1 MSETKQISETYVAVN
16 KETKNA
22 RDTWIAA
29 KGASIF
35 QSRHMNI
42 CLREQITYLL
52 NEGNN
57 IKANIWDLQD
67 TMRTMKAELKR
78 IKQAEEAITVLE
90 TDMEAVKKRQEEES
104 ETAFSEEEFLQ
115 KLEKDN
121 ENLHMRIFML
131 SEKSSALTAS
141 KNINQRNYLQLCCY
155 VNKLQR
161 ELQECKL
168 ICGEEDEVFR
178 KILQDREKTV
188 QIELSAVEK
197 EKARCHSNFPGKF
210 LNLHPNNLMYEI
222 ARAQLE
228 EKIRREEK
236 PMKQQLCGGRWKL
249 AWVFIILW
257 HFAGILLV
265 ILLTVL
271 LVILFVLG
279 VCLSNHTVTEAYQ
292 RPLWRFLDYYIQ
304 PHIQLYSTGLLPK

>member
-1 MSETKQISETYVAVN
+1 ISETYVALN

-22 RDTWIAA
+22 QDTWIAV
-29 KGASIF
+29 KGSSNF

-57 IKANIWDLQD
+57 IKASIWDLQD
-67 TMRTMKAELKR
+67 TMRIMKAQLRR
-78 IKQAEEAITVLE
+78 IKQAEEAITFLE
-90 TDMEAVKKRQEEES
+90 TDMEAAKKRQEEEN
-104 ETAFSEEEFLQ
+104 ETASSEEEFLK

-161 ELQECKL
+161 ELQECEL
-168 ICGEEDEVFR
+168 TCGDEDEM
-178 KILQDREKTV
+178 KH
-188 QIELSAVEK
+188 QIQELE
-197 EKARCHSNFPGKF
+197 ECHSNFPGKF
-210 LNLHPNNLMYEI
+210 LNLHPKNLMYEI

-228 EKIRREEK
+228 EKIRREER
-236 PMKQQLCGGRWKL
+236 PMKQQLCGG
-249 AWVFIILW
+249 
-257 HFAGILLV
+257 
-265 ILLTVL
+265 
-271 LVILFVLG
+271 
-279 VCLSNHTVTEAYQ
+279 
-292 RPLWRFLDYYIQ
+292 
-304 PHIQLYSTGLLPK
+304 